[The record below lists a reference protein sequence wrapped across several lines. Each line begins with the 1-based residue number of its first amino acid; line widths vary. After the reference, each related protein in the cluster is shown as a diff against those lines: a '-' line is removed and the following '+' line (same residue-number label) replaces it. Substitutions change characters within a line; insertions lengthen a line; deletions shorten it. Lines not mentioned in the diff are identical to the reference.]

1 MIRLWNHLAGVTLA
15 GQYRLEQYLG
25 GDDAAAWYLSAS
37 RSGERAALKLMPAAS
52 RCLDAWQATRLLSH
66 SNLLPMFD
74 CGHALTDSGPVIFAV
89 FEYPDDN
96 LASAMGDKQLDEA
109 DARETLTAC
118 LAALDYVHA
127 HGMVHGAVD
136 GQHVVAVG
144 DRVKLASDT
153 LREAAG
159 SGITPE
165 DDRRALYKLV
175 GLPYPEP
182 AKPVKLVAPVPVL
195 PPPVVRKEDDE
206 PAERTVPTW
215 AYGAVAGLVIAFGI
229 AFVLKPSKPA
239 VPSPSPA
246 TQTPEE
252 APRQPATARP
262 IPAAEE
268 PPSRAS
274 HTDAVWR
281 VVAYTY
287 NHYKDAEKKAHSI
300 NAKWPGLHATV
311 FAPKAKDRPPYFV
324 ALGGRMTRAEALN
337 LRHVARAKG
346 LPRDT
351 FVRNYS
357 D

>member
-15 GQYRLEQYLG
+15 GQYRLEQYLC
-25 GDDAAAWYLSAS
+25 GDDAAAWYLTAS

-96 LASAMGDKQLDEA
+96 LASAMGGKPLEES
-109 DARETLTAC
+109 DAKETLAAC
-118 LAALDYVHA
+118 LSALDYIHA

-153 LREAAG
+153 LRDAAG

-165 DDRRALYKLV
+165 DDRRALYNLV
-175 GLPYPEP
+175 GIPYPEVR
-182 AKPVKLVAPVPVL
+182 KPVKAVAPAVLPPSVL
-195 PPPVVRKEDDE
+195 PPPAAREEVDE
-206 PAERTVPTW
+206 HSDRTLPTW
-215 AYGAVAGLVIAFGI
+215 AYGAAVGLVIAVGM
-229 AFVLKPSKPA
+229 ALVLRPSKPA
-239 VPSPSPA
+239 
-246 TQTPEE
+246 
-252 APRQPATARP
+252 APVAQPPTVQAPQAAPARP
-262 IPAAEE
+262 IPAAAE
-268 PPSRAS
+268 PPAPAP
-274 HTDAVWR
+274 HADAVWR

-287 NHYKDAEKKAHSI
+287 NRYKDAEKKAHSI
-300 NAKWPGLHATV
+300 NARYPGLHAMV
-311 FAPKAKDRPPYFV
+311 FTPKGKDRRPYFV
-324 ALGGRMTRAEALN
+324 ALGGRMTHAEALN

>member
-1 MIRLWNHLAGVTLA
+1 MIRLWNHLVGVTLA
-15 GQYRLEQYLG
+15 GQYRLEQYLA
-25 GDDAAAWYLSAS
+25 GDEAAGWYLTTS

-96 LASAMGDKQLDEA
+96 LAAAMGGRQLDES
-109 DARETLTAC
+109 DARETLAAC

-127 HGMVHGAVD
+127 HGMVHGSVD
-136 GQHVVAVG
+136 AQHVVAVG

-153 LREAAG
+153 LRDAAG

-175 GLPYPEP
+175 GLPYPES
-182 AKPVKLVAPVPVL
+182 AKPARPAEAPLVL
-195 PPPVVRKEDDE
+195 PPPVVRKEEEDE
-206 PAERTVPTW
+206 PAERSVPTW
-215 AYGAVAGLVIAFGI
+215 VYGAAAGLVIALGM

-239 VPSPSPA
+239 APVQPPT
-246 TQTPEE
+246 TQTP
-252 APRQPATARP
+252 QPAPTRP
-262 IPAAEE
+262 IPATVQ
-268 PPSRAS
+268 PPAS
-274 HTDAVWR
+274 APHGDAVWR

-287 NHYKDAEKKAHSI
+287 NRYKDAEKKARTI
-300 NAKWPGLHATV
+300 NARYPGLHATV
-311 FAPKAKDRPPYFV
+311 FTPKGKDRRPYFV
-324 ALGGRMTRAEALN
+324 ALGGRMTHAEALN
-337 LRHVARAKG
+337 LRHVAQAKG